1 MLAKDASDAE
11 VRAVLGVSSTQIKKL
26 FSGSSSQASA
36 TVTKLNPQMRA
47 FLIAA
52 GVRRSVAVQL
62 TK

>member
-1 MLAKDASDAE
+1 MRDGSGAAGDSF
-11 VRAVLGVSSTQIKKL
+11 AVVFGVFTPRSR
-26 FSGSSSQASA
+26 SSSRARSA